1 MAAHSPLRG
10 KKEEEKRSEEC
21 GSIAAAVAWIESAF
35 LGGDAKLHS
44 PLTHKFTLNA
54 RQKGSEGNLNS

>member
-10 KKEEEKRSEEC
+10 KKEKESEEC
-21 GSIAAAVAWIESAF
+21 GSIAASVAWIENAF
-35 LGGDAKLHS
+35 WGGDVRLHS

-54 RQKGSEGNLNS
+54 REKGSEGNLNS